1 MGLPI
6 AVQQSSDLECSIFF
20 LHIPGGKKM
29 LALKMQ
35 TADTSAG
42 GDKVAEKAAHSKMKP
57 PKLTFLNKVGAPHH
71 LIETICHSSLP
82 FLTEKFGKLRDFK
95 HQHV

>member
-42 GDKVAEKAAHSKMKP
+42 GDKVAEKAVCTHGPLQEEAAQTDVFEQSGCP
-57 PKLTFLNKVGAPHH
+57 TPSN
-71 LIETICHSSLP
+71 
-82 FLTEKFGKLRDFK
+82 
-95 HQHV
+95 